1 MEWINFLMKSKI
13 IFLVLWLICRTGA
26 ELVLAQQ
33 EDSYLTGALN
43 NSTLL
48 GDAGEGILKSSTL
61 IPAVS
66 EFSWLNLIG
75 CLIFNGIGLVAFTYG
90 KKQGGFRPLII
101 GIALMIYPYFF
112 TKTFWLYAIGIGLC
126 AALYYWRD

>member
-1 MEWINFLMKSKI
+1 LKYKI
-13 IFLVLWLICRTGA
+13 IFLVLWCICRTGA
-26 ELVLAQQ
+26 ALVLARQ
-33 EDSYLTGALN
+33 EDGSLTGTL
-43 NSTLL
+43 SDSILL
-48 GDAGEGILKSSTL
+48 GAASEGILKSSTL

-66 EFSWLNLIG
+66 GFSWLNLMG

-112 TKTFWLYAIGIGLC
+112 TRTFWLYAIGVGLC
-126 AALYYWRD
+126 AALYYWRN

>member
-1 MEWINFLMKSKI
+1 MKSKI
-13 IFLVLWLICRTGA
+13 IFLALWFIFRTGA
-26 ELVLAQQ
+26 ALVLARQ

-48 GDAGEGILKSSTL
+48 GGAGEGILKSSTL

-66 EFSWLNLIG
+66 EFSWLNLMG
-75 CLIFNGIGLVAFTYG
+75 CLIFNGIGLVAFTYS

-112 TKTFWLYAIGIGLC
+112 THTFWLYAIGVGLC
-126 AALYYWRD
+126 GALYYWRD

>member
-1 MEWINFLMKSKI
+1 MKYKK
-13 IFLVLWLICRTGA
+13 IFLVLWLICWTETA
-26 ELVLAQQ
+26 LVLAQQ

-48 GDAGEGILKSSTL
+48 GDVGKDILKSSTL
-61 IPAVS
+61 IPGAS
-66 EFSWLNLIG
+66 GFSWLNLMG

-101 GIALMIYPYFF
+101 GIALMLYPYFF
-112 TKTFWLYAIGIGLC
+112 TKTFWLYAIGVGLC